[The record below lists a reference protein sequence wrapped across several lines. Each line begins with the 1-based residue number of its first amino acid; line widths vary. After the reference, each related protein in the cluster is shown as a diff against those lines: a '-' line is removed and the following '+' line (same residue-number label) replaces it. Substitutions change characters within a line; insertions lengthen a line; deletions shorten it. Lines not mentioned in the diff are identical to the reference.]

1 MQLRTAESEVDVAEA
16 LKLYRDMNHLSL
28 AGGITCEQVISHVQ
42 SHTIMLY
49 FCGGQAQEQ
58 QTDPILVTAATFSI
72 RNQTMMLRLLATHP
86 RMTRKG
92 FGRVTV
98 HFLKEV
104 CRFLCKTDILVY
116 TYPSSAPFYKAL
128 NFRHT
133 NPGLAKP
140 TPAAPE
146 TESAADAAAARE
158 ASRDARRVFSAK
170 ENEMICYIQPTME
183 QVLQESL
190 KSVSVHPYACTRRR
204 AAQPVGQHPK
214 APRAAS
220 AACATSDLTAE
231 QPSRDK
237 KSPAQQKQPQTQ
249 RTWKQPRPAPRE
261 RVIAPPRERPV
272 PTAVGSP
279 LVGPGGVPATG
290 HVRRSGG
297 RGGRSADRMPGEL
310 YRAKSLLSASETNK
324 DDYSENQ
331 QADGVPLH
339 PETGSLSLTGELGA
353 DGGGNLSDSKGAEDS
368 MQRKRRLE
376 KDEYQVER
384 IVGVRSNGGE
394 LQYLI
399 KWKGWQPKFNTWEP
413 LHHLKNL
420 QSEIDSFEGS
430 LKATKFS

>member
-1 MQLRTAESEVDVAEA
+1 
-16 LKLYRDMNHLSL
+16 
-28 AGGITCEQVISHVQ
+28 
-42 SHTIMLY
+42 
-49 FCGGQAQEQ
+49 
-58 QTDPILVTAATFSI
+58 
-72 RNQTMMLRLLATHP
+72 
-86 RMTRKG
+86 
-92 FGRVTV
+92 
-98 HFLKEV
+98 
-104 CRFLCKTDILVY
+104 VY

-128 NFRHT
+128 HFRHT
-133 NPGLAKP
+133 NPGLTKP
-140 TPAAPE
+140 APAAPE

-204 AAQPVGQHPK
+204 AAQPVGQPPQ
-214 APRAAS
+214 APRTAS
-220 AACATSDLTAE
+220 AACTASDLAVE

-237 KSPAQQKQPQTQ
+237 RSPAQQKQPPTQ
-249 RTWKQPRPAPRE
+249 RTWKQARPAPRE
-261 RVIAPPRERPV
+261 RVIAPPRERHV
-272 PTAVGSP
+272 PAAVGSP

-297 RGGRSADRMPGEL
+297 RGGRSAVRIHGEL
-310 YRAKSLLSASETNK
+310 SRAKSLLSASEPNK
-324 DDYSENQ
+324 EDNSQNQ
-331 QADGVPLH
+331 QADSVPLH
-339 PETGSLSLTGELGA
+339 SESESLTLAGDLRA
-353 DGGGNLSDSKGAEDS
+353 DGGNLSSSNGAENS
-368 MQRKRRLE
+368 MQQRKRQLE

-430 LKATKFS
+430 LKAAKFS